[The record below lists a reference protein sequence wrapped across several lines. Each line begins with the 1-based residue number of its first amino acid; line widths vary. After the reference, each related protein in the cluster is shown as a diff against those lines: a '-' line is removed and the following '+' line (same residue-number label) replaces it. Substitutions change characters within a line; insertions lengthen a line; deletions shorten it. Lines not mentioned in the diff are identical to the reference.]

1 MLPKAYCINLDK
13 DDSKM
18 RQIYKDWSHLLDIE
32 RFSAIKASDSITGRE
47 ACAKSHQEIYR
58 KIARSDLPFGIIM
71 EDDVYT
77 TKNFDRRLW
86 DRIIWFAG
94 SQEDWDMIS
103 LDPILGFDCRIAYKY
118 NGLFCSIEKF
128 RGTGMIIYKTE
139 FVRKNLA
146 ALTNFKGAIDMSITQ
161 NTAFVKLTP
170 CKLIVR
176 QYTDKPSATS
186 LASAT
191 THYDKFWDE
200 TEKILLKASL

>member
-18 RQIYKDWSHLLDIE
+18 RQIYKDWSHLIDIE

-47 ACAKSHQEIYR
+47 ACAKSHQELYR
-58 KIARSDLPFGIIM
+58 KIARLDLPFVIIM

-77 TKNFDRRLW
+77 TKNFDKRLW
-86 DRIIWFAG
+86 DRIVWFAG
-94 SQEDWDMIS
+94 SQEGWDMIS
-103 LDPILGFDCRIAYKY
+103 LDPILGFDCLIANKY

-128 RGTGMIIYKTE
+128 RGTGMIIYKTD
-139 FVRKNLA
+139 FVRKKLA
-146 ALTNFKGAIDMSITQ
+146 ELTNFKGAIDMSITQ
-161 NTAFVKLTP
+161 NTAYVKLTP